1 MRDVMNDISLWRGS
15 GKKVVLATVVKAY
28 GSALR
33 PIGSKMAISSDGDIS
48 GSVSGGCVETAVYQ
62 EAQTVLKSGQAKLV
76 SYGIA
81 DETAWSVG
89 LTCGGTIEV
98 FLELLDEDAA
108 PNLYATL
115 TQELQA
121 DDLVGQATVLTG
133 THIGERVLL
142 WPNGNMSGDVTD
154 KNLLEQIS
162 THAED
167 LFKRQE
173 TRKLEISVGNEKA
186 EVFIQVYPP
195 SPRLIVVGAVHIAV
209 PLVALGNTMGFR
221 TVVVDAR
228 SAFATPERFPH
239 ADEIIVK
246 WPAEAL
252 ESLHLDEGSYVAVL
266 SHDPKFDV
274 PALQVAVQ
282 SKARYV
288 GVLASKHTYHIL
300 HEFLLEEGVPEELLE
315 KVHTPIGIK
324 KLGSRGPEGI
334 AFSIMAE
341 MIAEMKGVQVS

>member
-1 MRDVMNDISLWRGS
+1 MRDVMNDVSLWQEA
-15 GKKVVLATVVKAY
+15 GKEIVLATVVKAY

-33 PIGSKMAISSDGDIS
+33 PIGSKMAISSTGEIS
-48 GSVSGGCVETAVYQ
+48 GSVSGGCVETAVFQ
-62 EAQTVLKSGQAKLV
+62 EAQAVFKSRQAKLV

-98 FLELLDEDAA
+98 FLDLMDVEMGEK
-108 PNLYATL
+108 L
-115 TQELQA
+115 TSALQA
-121 DDLVGQATVLTG
+121 DELIGQATVLTG
-133 THIGERVLL
+133 AHAGERLLL
-142 WPNGNMSGDVTD
+142 WPKGHRRGNVRSEDLLESIMSG
-154 KNLLEQIS
+154 
-162 THAED
+162 AED
-167 LFKRQE
+167 LFIRQE
-173 TRKLEISVGNEKA
+173 TRKLEIETGGEKA
-186 EVFIQVYPP
+186 AVFIQIYPP
-195 SPRLIVVGAVHIAV
+195 SPRLVIVGAVHIAI

-228 SAFATPERFPH
+228 SAFATTERFPH
-239 ADEIIVK
+239 ADEMIVQ

-252 ESLHLDEGSYVAVL
+252 ESLRLDEGSYVAIL
-266 SHDPKFDV
+266 SHDAKFDI

-288 GVLASKHTYHIL
+288 GVLASKHTYSIL
-300 HEFLLEEGVPEELLE
+300 YEALREKGVPAELLA

-324 KLGSRGPEGI
+324 KLGARGPEGI

-341 MIAEMKGVQVS
+341 MIAEMRGVKVS

>member
-1 MRDVMNDISLWRGS
+1 MQDVSSWREEN
-15 GKKVVLATVVKAY
+15 KEVVVATVVKAY

-33 PIGSKMAISSDGDIS
+33 PIGSKMAISSAGDIS
-48 GSVSGGCVETAVYQ
+48 GSVSGGCVESAVY
-62 EAQTVLKSGQAKLV
+62 EAAQAVFESGQAKLV

-98 FLELLDEDAA
+98 FLELLDGRGENSSYEILTHALQTD
-108 PNLYATL
+108 TL
-115 TQELQA
+115 I
-121 DDLVGQATVLTG
+121 GQATVLTG
-133 THIGERVLL
+133 AHAGEHLLL
-142 WPNGNMSGDVTD
+142 WPDGSFKGDVGE
-154 KNLLEQIS
+154 KKFLVHIQAA
-162 THAED
+162 AED
-167 LFKRQE
+167 LFRQQE
-173 TRKLEISVGNEKA
+173 TRKLEIETGDEQA
-186 EVFIQVYPP
+186 AVFIQVYPP

-228 SAFATPERFPH
+228 SAFATRERFPH
-239 ADEIIVK
+239 VDELVVK

-252 ESLHLDEGSYVAVL
+252 ESLHLDEGSYVAIL
-266 SHDPKFDV
+266 SHDAKFDI

-282 SKARYV
+282 SRARYV
-288 GVLASKHTYHIL
+288 GVLASKHTYQVL
-300 HEFLLEEGVPEELLE
+300 YQALREEGVSEELLE

-324 KLGSRGPEGI
+324 KLGAQGPEGI

-341 MIAEMKGVQVS
+341 MIAEMKGVKVS

>member
-1 MRDVMNDISLWRGS
+1 MRDVMKDVSLWQS
-15 GKKVVLATVVKAY
+15 AGKGVVLVTVVKAY

-33 PIGSKMAISSDGDIS
+33 PIGSKMAISSAGEIS
-48 GSVSGGCVETAVYQ
+48 GSVSGGCIESAVYE
-62 EAQTVLKSGQAKLV
+62 EAQKVFKNGQAKLV

-89 LTCGGTIEV
+89 LTCGGTLEV
-98 FLELLDEDAA
+98 FLELLDGGDEKKLIRA
-108 PNLYATL
+108 
-115 TQELQA
+115 LQA
-121 DDLVGQATVLTG
+121 DELIGQATVLTG
-133 THIGERVLL
+133 SCAGARILL
-142 WPNGNMSGDVTD
+142 WPDGNRTGDVDD
-154 KNLLEQIS
+154 KILLEHI
-162 THAED
+162 TADAEE
-167 LFKRQE
+167 LFRRQE
-173 TRKLEISVGNEKA
+173 TRKFEFETDEEKA
-186 EVFIQVYPP
+186 AVFVQIYPP
-195 SPRLIVVGAVHIAV
+195 SPRLVIVGAVHIAV

-221 TVVVDAR
+221 TIVVDAR
-228 SAFATPERFPH
+228 SAFATAERFPH
-239 ADEIIVK
+239 VDEMIVK

-252 ESLHLDEGSYVAVL
+252 ESLHLDEGSYVAIL
-266 SHDPKFDV
+266 SHDAKFDI

-300 HEFLLEEGVPEELLE
+300 HEALREEGVAEELLE

-341 MIAEMKGVQVS
+341 MIAEMQGVQVS

>member
-1 MRDVMNDISLWRGS
+1 MRDVMKDVSSWREA
-15 GKKVVLATVVKAY
+15 GKGVVLATVVKAY

-33 PIGSKMAISSDGDIS
+33 PIGSKMAISSTGDIS
-48 GSVSGGCVETAVYQ
+48 GSVSGGCIESAVYD
-62 EAQTVLKSGQAKLV
+62 EAQKVFKTGQAALV

-89 LTCGGTIEV
+89 LTCGGTLEV
-98 FLELLDEDAA
+98 FLELLDERAEENTSDLLMRA
-108 PNLYATL
+108 
-115 TQELQA
+115 LQA
-121 DDLVGQATVLTG
+121 DELIGQATVLTG
-133 THIGERVLL
+133 AHAGKRMLL
-142 WPNGNMSGDVTD
+142 WPDGNMIGDLRD
-154 KNLLEQIS
+154 KVLLDCIVAD
-162 THAED
+162 TED
-167 LFKRQE
+167 LFRRQE
-173 TRKLEISVGNEKA
+173 THKFEYQTDEEKA
-186 EVFIQVYPP
+186 AVFIQIYPP
-195 SPRLIVVGAVHIAV
+195 SPRLVIVGAVHIAV

-221 TVVVDAR
+221 TIVIDAR
-228 SAFATPERFPH
+228 SAFATAERFPH
-239 ADEIIVK
+239 VDEMIVK

-300 HEFLLEEGVPEELLE
+300 HEFLREEGVPEELLE

-341 MIAEMKGVQVS
+341 MIAEMQGVKVS